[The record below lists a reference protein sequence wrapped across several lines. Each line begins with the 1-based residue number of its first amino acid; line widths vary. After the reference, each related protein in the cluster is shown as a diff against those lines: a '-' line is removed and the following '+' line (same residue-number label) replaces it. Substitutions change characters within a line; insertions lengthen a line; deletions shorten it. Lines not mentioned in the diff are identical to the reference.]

1 MKTTKSGSNDT
12 PQAWVA
18 IKRNRQKI
26 YDGKGST
33 PSKIYLKD
41 GQEFEIELYNPT
53 PSRYLVKFKI
63 NGKYQSDRGLILNPG
78 QRYFLDRFID
88 EDRKLAFQ
96 TYEVE
101 NTKTNQKATEK
112 NGLLEVEFFSEVEVK
127 LNTPGSW
134 TVYNPPTYWY
144 NKYNSGTPNYH
155 LYSGTLNNTGSS
167 NLVGTLTTSGSTTT
181 TINAASG
188 NLSNYNFTFTSNGD
202 NAFYSSVGMES
213 NVKSA
218 TLDSSFETGRV
229 ERGDKS
235 DQKFQNGYGDFYA
248 WAAYTSEVQIIPLS
262 QKPVET
268 QEIRSYCTG
277 CGSRMKK
284 TTWKFCPNCGTEN
297 N

>member
-26 YDGKGST
+26 YDGKGSS
-33 PSKIYLKD
+33 PSQIFLKD

-127 LNTPGSW
+127 FNTSGKW
-134 TVYNPPTYWY
+134 TTWPNYMWY
-144 NKYNSGTPNYH
+144 YNSGTNPNYN
-155 LYSGTLNNTGSS
+155 GFNTVSS
-167 NLVGTLTTSGSTTT
+167 NLVGSLTTSNSGSSTTAT
-181 TINAASG
+181 FNTS
-188 NLSNYNFTFTSNGD
+188 NLSNSTFTSNSSSD
-202 NAFYSSVGMES
+202 FYCSTGLES
-213 NVKSA
+213 NVK
-218 TLDSSFETGRV
+218 TLSMDNSFETGRV
-229 ERGDKS
+229 EKGGKS
-235 DQKFQNGYGDFYA
+235 DQEFKSAYGDFYS

>member
-26 YDGKGST
+26 YDGKGSI

-127 LNTPGSW
+127 FNTPGSW

-144 NKYNSGTPNYH
+144 NSGN
-155 LYSGTLNNTGSS
+155 LLGGFGGTLNNTGSS
-167 NLVGTLTTSGSTTT
+167 NLVGKLTTSGSSTT

-188 NLSNYNFTFTSNGD
+188 NLSNANFTFTSNGD
-202 NAFYSSVGMES
+202 SAFYSSVGMES
-213 NVKSA
+213 NVKSV

-229 ERGDKS
+229 EKGDKS

-262 QKPVET
+262 QKPAET

-284 TTWKFCPNCGTEN
+284 PTWKFCPNCGTEN

>member
-1 MKTTKSGSNDT
+1 MKTTKSGSNET

-26 YDGKGST
+26 YDGKGSI

-127 LNTPGSW
+127 FNTPGKLTTW
-134 TVYNPPTYWY
+134 PNYIWY
-144 NKYNSGTPNYH
+144 YNSGTNPNFN
-155 LYSGTLNNTGSS
+155 GFNTVSS
-167 NLVGTLTTSGSTTT
+167 NLVGSLTSSNSGSSTTAT
-181 TINAASG
+181 FNTS
-188 NLSNYNFTFTSNGD
+188 NLSNSTFTSNSAS
-202 NAFYSSVGMES
+202 NFYCSTGLES
-213 NVKSA
+213 NVK
-218 TLDSSFETGRV
+218 TLSMDNSFETGRV
-229 ERGDKS
+229 EKGGKS
-235 DQKFQNGYGDFYA
+235 EQEFSSAYGDFNS

>member
-12 PQAWVA
+12 PQSWVA

-33 PSKIYLKD
+33 PSQIFLKD

-112 NGLLEVEFFSEVEVK
+112 NGLLEVEFFEEAAAK
-127 LNTPGSW
+127 LGNLISTW
-134 TVYNPPTYWY
+134 TYNPWGY
-144 NKYNSGTPNYH
+144 NGFNYNGSNYH
-155 LYSGTLNNTGSS
+155 LFNGTVNTGSP
-167 NLVGTLTTSGSTTT
+167 NLFGTLTTTGGTTT
-181 TINAASG
+181 TLNASSG
-188 NLSNYNFTFTSNGD
+188 NSSNSTFTSNSAS
-202 NAFYSSVGMES
+202 NFYCSTGLES
-213 NVKSA
+213 NVK
-218 TLDSSFETGRV
+218 TLSLDNSFETGRV
-229 ERGDKS
+229 EKGTKS
-235 DQKFQNGYGDFYA
+235 DQEFKNAYGDFNS
-248 WAAYTSEVQIIPLS
+248 WAAYTSKVQLIPLS

>member
-33 PSKIYLKD
+33 PSQIFLKD

-112 NGLLEVEFFSEVEVK
+112 NGLLEVEFFEEVAVK
-127 LNTPGSW
+127 LGNLISTW
-134 TVYNPPTYWY
+134 TYNPWGY
-144 NKYNSGTPNYH
+144 NGFNYNGSNYQLYNGTV
-155 LYSGTLNNTGSS
+155 NTGSP
-167 NLVGTLTTSGSTTT
+167 NLFGTLTTTGGTITTT
-181 TINAASG
+181 NAASG
-188 NLSNYNFTFTSNGD
+188 NSSNSTFTSNSAS
-202 NAFYSSVGMES
+202 NFYCSTGLES
-213 NVKSA
+213 NVK
-218 TLDSSFETGRV
+218 TLSLDDSFETGRV
-229 ERGDKS
+229 EKGTKS
-235 DQKFQNGYGDFYA
+235 DQEFSNAYGDFNS
-248 WAAYTSEVQIIPLS
+248 WAAYTSKVQLIPLS

>member
-53 PSRYLVKFKI
+53 PTRYLVKFKI

-127 LNTPGSW
+127 FNTPGKW
-134 TVYNPPTYWY
+134 TTWPNYMWY
-144 NKYNSGTPNYH
+144 YNSGTNPNYN
-155 LYSGTLNNTGSS
+155 GFNTVSS
-167 NLVGTLTTSGSTTT
+167 NLVGSLTTSNSGSSTTT
-181 TINAASG
+181 VTFDTA
-188 NLSNYNFTFTSNGD
+188 NLSNSTFTSNSA
-202 NAFYSSVGMES
+202 NSFYCSTGLES
-213 NVKSA
+213 NVK
-218 TLDSSFETGRV
+218 TLSVDNSFETGRV
-229 ERGDKS
+229 EKGGKS
-235 DQKFQNGYGDFYA
+235 DQEFKSAYGDFNS

>member
-33 PSKIYLKD
+33 PSQIFLKD

-101 NTKTNQKATEK
+101 NTETNQKATEK

-127 LNTPGSW
+127 FNTSGKW
-134 TVYNPPTYWY
+134 TTWPNYIWY
-144 NKYNSGTPNYH
+144 QNSGTNPNY
-155 LYSGTLNNTGSS
+155 TLFNGVLNTGSS
-167 NLVGTLTTSGSTTT
+167 NLSGTLTTTGGTTT
-181 TINAASG
+181 TTNSAS
-188 NLSNYNFTFTSNGD
+188 NFYCSTGL
-202 NAFYSSVGMES
+202 ES
-213 NVKSA
+213 NVK
-218 TLDSSFETGRV
+218 TLSMDNSFETGRV
-229 ERGDKS
+229 EKGGKS
-235 DQKFQNGYGDFYA
+235 EQEFSSAYGDFNS

>member
-88 EDRKLAFQ
+88 EDRKLSFQ

-112 NGLLEVEFFSEVEVK
+112 NGLLEVEFFAEVEVK
-127 LNTPGSW
+127 FNTAGSW
-134 TVYNPPTYWY
+134 TTYNPPKYW
-144 NKYNSGTPNYH
+144 YNSGTPNYY
-155 LYSGTLNNTGSS
+155 LYGGTLNNTGSS
-167 NLVGTLTTSGSTTT
+167 NLVGALTNTGSSTTT
-181 TINAASG
+181 TLNAASG
-188 NLSNYNFTFTSNGD
+188 NSPNITFTTNGI
-202 NAFYSSVGMES
+202 NSFYCSTGMES
-213 NVKSA
+213 NVKSV

-229 ERGDKS
+229 EKGEKS

-262 QKPVET
+262 QKPAET

-284 TTWKFCPNCGTEN
+284 TTWKFCPNCGTKN
-297 N
+297 D

>member
-101 NTKTNQKATEK
+101 NTKTNQKVTEK

-127 LNTPGSW
+127 FNTPGKLTTW
-134 TVYNPPTYWY
+134 PNYIWY
-144 NKYNSGTPNYH
+144 YNSSCPLTIDPSTSLSTH
-155 LYSGTLNNTGSS
+155 ISVLPKSGSKERN
-167 NLVGTLTTSGSTTT
+167 TSG
-181 TINAASG
+181 
-188 NLSNYNFTFTSNGD
+188 
-202 NAFYSSVGMES
+202 
-213 NVKSA
+213 VKI
-218 TLDSSFETGRV
+218 TCL
-229 ERGDKS
+229 
-235 DQKFQNGYGDFYA
+235 
-248 WAAYTSEVQIIPLS
+248 
-262 QKPVET
+262 
-268 QEIRSYCTG
+268 
-277 CGSRMKK
+277 
-284 TTWKFCPNCGTEN
+284 
-297 N
+297 

>member
-63 NGKYQSDRGLILNPG
+63 NGKYQSNRGIILNPG

-88 EDRKLAFQ
+88 EDRKLTFQ

-127 LNTPGSW
+127 LNTSW
-134 TVYNPPTYWY
+134 TTYNLPNYW
-144 NKYNSGTPNYH
+144 YNSGTPNY
-155 LYSGTLNNTGSS
+155 YFNNGTIGTGSI
-167 NLVGTLTTSGSTTT
+167 TTSTSD
-181 TINAASG
+181 G
-188 NLSNYNFTFTSNGD
+188 NKTFTTNGLNSFLCSTGTSSEIKTSYVD
-202 NAFYSSVGMES
+202 N
-213 NVKSA
+213 
-218 TLDSSFETGRV
+218 SFETGRV
-229 ERGDKS
+229 EKGDKS

-284 TTWKFCPNCGTEN
+284 STWKFCPNCGTKN
-297 N
+297 D

>member
-12 PQAWVA
+12 PQSWVA

-33 PSKIYLKD
+33 PSQIFLKD

-112 NGLLEVEFFSEVEVK
+112 NGLLEVEFFSEVEIK
-127 LNTPGSW
+127 FNTPGKLTTW
-134 TVYNPPTYWY
+134 PNYIWY
-144 NKYNSGTPNYH
+144 YNSGTNPNY
-155 LYSGTLNNTGSS
+155 NVFNTVSS
-167 NLVGTLTTSGSTTT
+167 NHLGSLTTTGGTTT
-181 TINAASG
+181 TTHPAN
-188 NLSNYNFTFTSNGD
+188 TFYCSTGL
-202 NAFYSSVGMES
+202 ES
-213 NVKSA
+213 NVK
-218 TLDSSFETGRV
+218 TLSVDNSFETGRV
-229 ERGDKS
+229 EKGGKS
-235 DQKFQNGYGDFYA
+235 EQEFSSAYGDFNS
-248 WAAYTSEVQIIPLS
+248 WAAYTSKVQLIPLS

>member
-53 PSRYLVKFKI
+53 SNRYLVKFKI

-112 NGLLEVEFFSEVEVK
+112 NGLLEVEFFAEVEVK
-127 LNTPGSW
+127 LNQWNGTYTPP
-134 TVYNPPTYWY
+134 NYW
-144 NKYNSGTPNYH
+144 YNSGTPNWN
-155 LYSGTLNNTGSS
+155 LYNGTTSKGSS
-167 NLVGTLTTSGSTTT
+167 NLVGTLTTSNSGSATTVT
-181 TINAASG
+181 FDTA
-188 NLSNYNFTFTSNGD
+188 NLSNSTFTSNTA
-202 NAFYSSVGMES
+202 NTFYCSTGMES
-213 NVKSA
+213 NVKTLS
-218 TLDSSFETGRV
+218 LDSSFETGRV
-229 ERGDKS
+229 EKGGKS
-235 DQKFQNGYGDFYA
+235 DQEFKNGYGDFYS